1 MKKRIIVSLL
11 LVVLIPFILMLWI
24 RTHQSSGFAGLELII
39 YPLTFGSAGIFII
52 WLAKRYLLKEKLKQ
66 LNSGPGKWYTDIL
79 WGLGL
84 TSVYFILFFV
94 NRQLLSDILEFRSN
108 QELLGLMLDM
118 RESWILLIV
127 WFGPVLWM
135 GIALYEEL
143 LRVFFLDGIWRLGKG
158 PLWIAFGIVLAAAYM
173 GLAHITQGPYGIVTI
188 AIKSLVSG
196 FFYYKTRRLFPLVLA
211 HVLYDGIQVGV
222 LLLTYPA

>member
-1 MKKRIIVSLL
+1 MNRRIVISLI
-11 LVVLIPFILMLWI
+11 LVVLIPFTLMVWI

-39 YPLTFGSAGIFII
+39 YPLAFGSAGIFLM
-52 WLAKRYLLKEKLKQ
+52 WLAKRFLLKEKLAQ
-66 LNSGPGKWYTDIL
+66 LNSGPGKWQTDIM

-84 TSVYFILFFV
+84 TLVYFILFYV
-94 NRQLLSDILEFRSN
+94 NRQILSDILEFRSN

-127 WFGPVLWM
+127 WFGPVLWI
-135 GIALYEEL
+135 GIAFYEEL

-158 PLWIAFGIVLAAAYM
+158 PVWIAFGIVLAAAYM
-173 GLAHITQGPYGIVTI
+173 GFAHISQGPYGIVTI

-196 FFYYKTRRLFPLVLA
+196 YFYYKIRRLFPLVLA
-211 HVLYDGIQVGV
+211 HVLYDGIQVA
-222 LLLTYPA
+222 LLLITYPA